1 MASDTDGAGNS
12 RYFILALG
20 LLVGFVIGFVMLL
33 SRLPVDSSLSD
44 YHPTQVLSNDNQGK
58 RNYDFYTVLPDQ
70 ADGNLPVQEVAPKPT
85 LTPAPQVTAVQPS
98 TRQPP
103 ARVVPGRVVSGRVVP
118 GNGQNTQV
126 PNSATENYA
135 EIPASSIGQE
145 SYYLQAGS
153 YNAAADAERMRAAV
167 LMLGFEAF
175 IVKRQD
181 ASGVIGHRVRIGP
194 FFDQNRLTEAKKRL
208 RRGKVPYD
216 IIRVTG

>member
-1 MASDTDGAGNS
+1 MASDSDSAGNS

-33 SRLPVDSSLSD
+33 SRLPVDSTLSD
-44 YHPTQVLSNDNQGK
+44 YNPTQVLGNSAQSEQ
-58 RNYDFYTVLPDQ
+58 NYDFYTVLPDQ
-70 ADGNLPVQEVAPKPT
+70 ADGNLPVQEVVPLQRAD
-85 LTPAPQVTAVQPS
+85 VI
-98 TRQPP
+98 PP
-103 ARVVPGRVVSGRVVP
+103 ATRVVPGSV
-118 GNGQNTQV
+118 QNTQV
-126 PNSATENYA
+126 RNLAAETYA

-153 YNAAADAERMRAAV
+153 YHAATDAERMRAAV

-175 IVKRQD
+175 IVKRKD
-181 ASGVIGHRVRIGP
+181 ASGSVGHRVRIGP

-208 RRGKVPYD
+208 RRGNVPYD

>member
-1 MASDTDGAGNS
+1 MASDSDGAGNS

-44 YHPTQVLSNDNQGK
+44 YQPTQVLDYANQDNQ
-58 RNYDFYTVLPDQ
+58 NYEFYSVLPDQ
-70 ADGNLPVQEVAPKPT
+70 ADGNLPVQEV
-85 LTPAPQVTAVQPS
+85 V
-98 TRQPP
+98 PP
-103 ARVVPGRVVSGRVVP
+103 AQAATVVKPATRVVP
-118 GNGQNTQV
+118 GNVQNTQV
-126 PNSATENYA
+126 RNMAAETYA

-153 YNAAADAERMRAAV
+153 YNAATDAERMRAAV

-181 ASGVIGHRVRIGP
+181 ASGVVGHRVRIGP

-208 RRGKVPYD
+208 RRANVPYD

>member
-1 MASDTDGAGNS
+1 MASDSDGAGNS

-44 YHPTQVLSNDNQGK
+44 YHPTQVLGNNKQGQ

-70 ADGNLPVQEVAPKPT
+70 ADGNLPVQDVTPVPAPRLVPAPATASAPKSS
-85 LTPAPQVTAVQPS
+85 PQAVVVQPD
-98 TRQPP
+98 T
-103 ARVVPGRVVSGRVVP
+103 RVVPGSV
-118 GNGQNTQV
+118 QNTAVQ
-126 PNSATENYA
+126 NQANEAYA
-135 EIPASSIGQE
+135 EIPASSIGQQ

-153 YNAAADAERMRAAV
+153 YSAAAEAERMRAAV

-208 RRGKVPYD
+208 RRGKVAYE

>member
-1 MASDTDGAGNS
+1 MASDSDSAGNS

-44 YHPTQVLSNDNQGK
+44 YQPTQVLGYDNQNNK
-58 RNYDFYTVLPDQ
+58 NYDFYKVLPDQ
-70 ADGNLPVQEVAPKPT
+70 ADGNLPIQEV
-85 LTPAPQVTAVQPS
+85 TPPQRAAVVE
-98 TRQPP
+98 P
-103 ARVVPGRVVSGRVVP
+103 ATRVVP
-118 GNGQNTQV
+118 GNVQDTRVRNLAAET
-126 PNSATENYA
+126 YA

-153 YNAAADAERMRAAV
+153 YSLATDAERMRAAV

-181 ASGVIGHRVRIGP
+181 ASGTVGHRVRIGP
-194 FFDQNRLTEAKKRL
+194 FFDQSRLTEAKKRL
-208 RRGKVPYD
+208 RRGNVPYD

>member
-1 MASDTDGAGNS
+1 MASESDSAGNS

-44 YHPTQVLSNDNQGK
+44 YQPTQVLGYDTQ
-58 RNYDFYTVLPDQ
+58 RDQNYDFYTVLPDQ
-70 ADGNLPVQEVAPKPT
+70 ADGNLPVQEVTPLQQAQIIAPAT
-85 LTPAPQVTAVQPS
+85 
-98 TRQPP
+98 
-103 ARVVPGRVVSGRVVP
+103 RVVPGSV
-118 GNGQNTQV
+118 QNTQV
-126 PNSATENYA
+126 RNLAAETYA

-153 YNAAADAERMRAAV
+153 YNAATDAERMRAAV

-181 ASGVIGHRVRIGP
+181 ASGAVGHRVRIGP

-208 RRGKVPYD
+208 RRGNVPYD

>member
-1 MASDTDGAGNS
+1 MASDSVDSGNS
-12 RYFILALG
+12 RYFVLALG

-44 YHPTQVLSNDNQGK
+44 YHPTQVMSGEGQSNT
-58 RNYDFYTVLPDQ
+58 NYEFYEVLAAQ
-70 ADGNLPVQEVAPKPT
+70 TNRNLPVVQDVTPVRAAVIKP
-85 LTPAPQVTAVQPS
+85 A
-98 TRQPP
+98 TRI
-103 ARVVPGRVVSGRVVP
+103 VP
-118 GNGQNTQV
+118 GNMQNTQRR
-126 PNSATENYA
+126 NLAAETYA

-153 YNAAADAERMRAAV
+153 YNGAADAERMRAAV

-181 ASGVIGHRVRIGP
+181 ATGSIGHRVRIGP
-194 FFDQNRLTEAKKRL
+194 FFDQGRLTEAKKRL
-208 RRGKVPYD
+208 RRGNVSYD

>member
-1 MASDTDGAGNS
+1 MASDSGDAGNS
-12 RYFILALG
+12 RYFVLALG

-44 YHPTQVLSNDNQGK
+44 YHPTQVFGGDAQSNDD
-58 RNYDFYTVLPDQ
+58 YDFYTVLVDQ
-70 ADGNLPVQEVAPKPT
+70 DNANRPTVQEVTNTQAVV
-85 LTPAPQVTAVQPS
+85 TPAT
-98 TRQPP
+98 
-103 ARVVPGRVVSGRVVP
+103 RVVP
-118 GNGQNTQV
+118 GNMQNTQRR
-126 PNSATENYA
+126 NLAAETYA

-153 YNAAADAERMRAAV
+153 YRAAADAERMRAAV

-181 ASGVIGHRVRIGP
+181 ASGSVGHRVRIGP
-194 FFDQNRLTEAKKRL
+194 FFDQSRLTDAKKRL
-208 RRGKVPYD
+208 RRGNVAYD

>member
-1 MASDTDGAGNS
+1 MASESDSTGTS

-44 YHPTQVLSNDNQGK
+44 YQPTQVLGYDRQDNK
-58 RNYDFYTVLPDQ
+58 NYDFYSVLPDQ
-70 ADGNLPVQEVAPKPT
+70 ANGNLPVQEVTPEERAVVV
-85 LTPAPQVTAVQPS
+85 TPAT
-98 TRQPP
+98 
-103 ARVVPGRVVSGRVVP
+103 RVVP
-118 GNGQNTQV
+118 GNVHDTRLLNL
-126 PNSATENYA
+126 AAENYA
-135 EIPASSIGQE
+135 EVPASSIGQE

-153 YNAAADAERMRAAV
+153 FSVATDAERMRAAV

-181 ASGVIGHRVRIGP
+181 ASGTIGHRVRIGP

-208 RRGKVPYD
+208 RRGNVPYD

>member
-1 MASDTDGAGNS
+1 MASESDSAGNS

-44 YHPTQVLSNDNQGK
+44 YQPTQVLGYENQGNQ
-58 RNYDFYTVLPDQ
+58 NYDFYTVLPDQ
-70 ADGNLPVQEVAPKPT
+70 ADGNLPVQEVAPLQRAAVIKPAT
-85 LTPAPQVTAVQPS
+85 
-98 TRQPP
+98 
-103 ARVVPGRVVSGRVVP
+103 RVVP
-118 GNGQNTQV
+118 GNAQNTQV
-126 PNSATENYA
+126 RNLAAETYA

-153 YNAAADAERMRAAV
+153 YNAATDAERMRAAV

-181 ASGVIGHRVRIGP
+181 ASGSVGHRVRIGP
-194 FFDQNRLTEAKKRL
+194 FFDQTRLTEAKKRL
-208 RRGKVPYD
+208 RRGNVPYD